1 MSRAE
6 PYKEEELANMMTKFK
21 IQKASYKEM
30 LFDADFAFA
39 SICGNGQ
46 IDAKIIDVWIHSYI
60 LIQWSIKGS

>member
-1 MSRAE
+1 
-6 PYKEEELANMMTKFK
+6 MMTKFK

-46 IDAKIIDVWIHSYI
+46 IDAKIIDV
-60 LIQWSIKGS
+60 